1 MRSHGVEP
9 GHSMQLLLQLEDE
22 YTHKM
27 ILEQK
32 FREKEEVVLVRYL
45 EPPKHGKDGTSRFN
59 LFEKRQHYQFI
70 KVQQQST
77 SHYRS
82 NQN

>member
-9 GHSMQLLLQLEDE
+9 GHAMQLLLQLEDE

-59 LFEKRQHYQFI
+59 LFEKRQHYHAMAP
-70 KVQQQST
+70 SL
-77 SHYRS
+77 
-82 NQN
+82 